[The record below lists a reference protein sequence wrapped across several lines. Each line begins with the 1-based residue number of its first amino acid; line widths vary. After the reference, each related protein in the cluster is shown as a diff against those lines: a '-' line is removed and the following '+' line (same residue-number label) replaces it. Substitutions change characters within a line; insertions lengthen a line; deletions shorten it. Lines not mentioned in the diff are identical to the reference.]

1 VRNRVDQL
9 GKNVLRDAFLR
20 FGTVTIEEEV
30 PVSDTQ
36 KIDLWYVPNREK
48 RRFHAAMIPDLWRAM
63 SAEPAMI
70 EPFSTTLSEQEFHAL
85 LRKRSQWHHV
95 LHQQYKRKQSLPTL
109 CMISA
114 GRPEGVLLDY
124 GFEASPVGPQ
134 GHYVLPAP
142 GWRIHVLVVSELPRT
157 RETVLLRLL
166 GPVRTRIEAIIDV
179 IRLPANAWEKTL
191 ALPWLL
197 RLDFEVPVEP
207 GELSE
212 EQRGLIMEIQ
222 KWFEQYKRQLQ
233 EEGRKLGRDEGRKL
247 GRDEGLDAG
256 RLDALA
262 RLFEKRL
269 GRPLREAERTVVAE
283 RLKRLGEDRLDEV
296 VLDFG
301 AEALANWLSDP
312 AAN

>member
-1 VRNRVDQL
+1 
-9 GKNVLRDAFLR
+9 
-20 FGTVTIEEEV
+20 
-30 PVSDTQ
+30 
-36 KIDLWYVPNREK
+36 
-48 RRFHAAMIPDLWRAM
+48 M
-63 SAEPAMI
+63 S
-70 EPFSTTLSEQEFHAL
+70 
-85 LRKRSQWHHV
+85 
-95 LHQQYKRKQSLPTL
+95 
-109 CMISA
+109 
-114 GRPEGVLLDY
+114 GRPFPPPLGGLGAMAVFLL
-124 GFEASPVGPQ
+124 
-134 GHYVLPAP
+134 
-142 GWRIHVLVVSELPRT
+142 
-157 RETVLLRLL
+157 
-166 GPVRTRIEAIIDV
+166 IIDV

-233 EEGRKLGRDEGRKL
+233 EEGRKLGRDEGRKLGRDEGRKLGRDEGRKL